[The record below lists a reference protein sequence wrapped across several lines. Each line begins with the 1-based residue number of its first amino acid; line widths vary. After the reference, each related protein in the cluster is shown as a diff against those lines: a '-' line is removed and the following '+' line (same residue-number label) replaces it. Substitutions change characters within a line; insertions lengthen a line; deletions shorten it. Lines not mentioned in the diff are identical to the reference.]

1 MSVRPAIVCHIE
13 SCPLSRATL
22 SLRGYTHRT
31 STQAGINR
39 TVRRVLVPGPSL
51 GRGSK
56 GPGPARAASGRARG
70 IGHRLTDLAICIRRL
85 TQWPSAIR
93 PGPGD
98 GFHDRRH
105 HSTLCAQSNSNVQ
118 KKVMSTV
125 RFTVT
130 GYTKKEIRRNAF
142 LNQECQKNDP
152 AEVMVCTNSIQLIFL
167 SAWRCCDRRDAWYV
181 KGLTGPMYTK
191 GTTLLFTIGPDVRM

>member
-1 MSVRPAIVCHIE
+1 MSQAA
-13 SCPLSRATL
+13 LSP
-22 SLRGYTHRT
+22 RGYMYRT
-31 STQAGINR
+31 SIQAGINR
-39 TVRRVLVPGPSL
+39 KVRRVVVPGPSL

-56 GPGPARAASGRARG
+56 GPGPAREASGRARG
-70 IGHRLTDLAICIRRL
+70 SGHRLTDLAICIRRL

-98 GFHDRRH
+98 GFHNRRH

-130 GYTKKEIRRNAF
+130 GYTKKEIWRNAF
-142 LNQECQKNDP
+142 LNSECQKNDP
-152 AEVMVCTNSIQLIFL
+152 
-167 SAWRCCDRRDAWYV
+167 R
-181 KGLTGPMYTK
+181 GHGMYEFHSVDLPVFVA
-191 GTTLLFTIGPDVRM
+191 LL